1 MKRSFLI
8 AAALL
13 MLPCLAGAQTVRPAV
28 GKPLQQAEA
37 LMQRGNYN
45 AALQQVN
52 KAATVG
58 NLTPYET
65 LVVAQLRGAAAAG
78 AGDYTQAASAYQT
91 VLAAGLEPPATQTE
105 LVQAIAGFYY
115 QAQDYPQAV
124 IWVNRYI
131 AAHGQDARTR
141 ALLAQAYYA
150 EGDYRQAAQAVLHAQ
165 QTAQAAGQT
174 LPEAELQLL
183 ASAAQKSGDT
193 EGYFSAL
200 AALLRDYPNPQY
212 WAAAI
217 SLVTAAP
224 DFSDGLT
231 LDVYRLR
238 FATGTLSQ
246 PVDYEDYVERAILA
260 GDNTE
265 ANTVIAQG
273 FSSGVLNDGTD
284 SGHASRLQ
292 HLAAKNAAQ
301 SPQTPADYLQQAKT
315 GGSQLDIGIAYL
327 AAGDKANAIKTFQSL
342 QGAQQGN
349 LSNPASALALLW
361 EIHAQTTSN
370 QNPL

>member
-1 MKRSFLI
+1 MLKLP
-8 AAALL
+8 LL
-13 MLPCLAGAQTVRPAV
+13 TGAVLLVLPCFAGADTVRPAV

-58 NLTPYET
+58 SLTPYET

-78 AGDYTQAASAYQT
+78 AGDYSEAAVAYQT
-91 VLAAGLEPPATQTE
+91 VLASGAEPPATQTQ

-115 QAQDYPQAV
+115 QAQDYPHAV

-131 AAHGQDARTR
+131 AAHGQDERTR

-150 EGDYRQAAQAVLHAQ
+150 QGNYPQAKQAVLREQ
-165 QTAQAAGQT
+165 QTAQAGGQT

-200 AALLRDYPNPQY
+200 AALLRAYPMPQY

-217 SLVTAAP
+217 ALVTSAP
-224 DFSDGLT
+224 GFADSLT
-231 LDVYRLR
+231 LNVYRLQ
-238 FATGTLSQ
+238 FATGTLNQ
-246 PVDYEDYVERAILA
+246 PADYEDYVERAILD
-260 GDNTE
+260 GDNAE
-265 ANTVIAQG
+265 ANTVIRQG
-273 FSSGVLNDGTD
+273 FASGILNDATD
-284 SGHASRLQ
+284 SGHASRLKT
-292 HLAAKNAAQ
+292 LAAKNVA
-301 SPQTPADYLQQAKT
+301 SPPQTPVDDIQKAKSA
-315 GGSQLDIGIAYL
+315 GAQLDLGIAYL
-327 AAGDKANAIKTFQSL
+327 NAGETENAIETFQSL
-342 QGAQQGN
+342 QGGQTGV
-349 LSNPASALALLW
+349 LSNPQSALALLW
-361 EIHAQTTSN
+361 EIRAENT
-370 QNPL
+370 LIKK